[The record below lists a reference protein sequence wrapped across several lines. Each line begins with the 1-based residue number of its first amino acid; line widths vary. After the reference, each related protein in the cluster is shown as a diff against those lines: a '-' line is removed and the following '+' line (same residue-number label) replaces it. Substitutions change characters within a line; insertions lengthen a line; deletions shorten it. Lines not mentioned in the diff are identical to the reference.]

1 MRVRFSAHRKRFLEV
16 TSGFASDQAEG
27 LRQLLSPKQLRVIAV
42 ASGKLGVGQ
51 TNVVINVAQA
61 LSAQGKSVL
70 ILDEGVG
77 TESCTGYLDLVPQR
91 ELAQVLKQQIAR
103 PQAILN
109 YHSTLQI
116 LPAGAGLGRLDQLS
130 GATQQAL
137 RQSLA
142 ALPLQPDVLLMDL
155 AANHRL
161 ISLAAIAA
169 ADAVLIVVSP
179 ERQAIIQAYALIKRL
194 AQALGQRRFYL
205 LATKTEDP
213 RQAAALHANMQNT
226 VARYLNMQLQ
236 DLGTVPWDEAVKLA
250 NKHYQTTVEAF
261 PDAAASQA
269 YCTLAQVIAAWPTMR
284 ENSGHLEGFLQRLMM
299 APRTMELTARV

>member
-1 MRVRFSAHRKRFLEV
+1 MRGRFSAHRKRFLEV

-27 LRQLLSPKQLRVIAV
+27 LRQLLGPKQLRVIAV

-51 TNVVINVAQA
+51 TNVVINLAQA
-61 LSAQGKSVL
+61 LTAQGKSVL

-77 TESCTGYLDLVPQR
+77 AESCAGYLDRVPQR
-91 ELAQVLKQQIAR
+91 ELAQVLKQQVAL
-103 PQAILN
+103 PQAILS

-116 LPAGAGLGRLDQLS
+116 LPAREGLRRIGQLN
-130 GATQQAL
+130 GATHQAL
-137 RQSLA
+137 RRSLA

-155 AANHRL
+155 AADHSP
-161 ISLAAIAA
+161 ITLAAIAA

-179 ERQAIIQAYALIKRL
+179 ERQAITQSYALIKHL

-205 LATKTEDP
+205 IATKVKDP
-213 RQAAALHANMQNT
+213 LQAAALRANMRNT

-236 DLGTVPWDEAVKLA
+236 DLGTVPWDEAVKQA
-250 NKHYQTTVEAF
+250 NKRYQTTVEAF
-261 PDAAASQA
+261 PEAAASRA
-269 YCTLAQVIAAWPTMR
+269 YCALAQVIAAWPMMR

-299 APRTMELTARV
+299 ASRTMELTARV